1 MLLKCR
7 EIMDGPGPS
16 EVVVEIIV
24 QGGTEEVML
33 QASSL
38 KGSALEVGS
47 ILGARDGYSLV
58 ELPRETSSG
67 QWRVWVP
74 NSEILQTA

>member
-7 EIMDGPGPS
+7 EIMEGPGPS

-24 QGGTEEVML
+24 KGGTEEVML

-38 KGSALEVGS
+38 RGSALEVGS
-47 ILGARDGYSLV
+47 ILGV
-58 ELPRETSSG
+58 REG
-67 QWRVWVP
+67 
-74 NSEILQTA
+74 